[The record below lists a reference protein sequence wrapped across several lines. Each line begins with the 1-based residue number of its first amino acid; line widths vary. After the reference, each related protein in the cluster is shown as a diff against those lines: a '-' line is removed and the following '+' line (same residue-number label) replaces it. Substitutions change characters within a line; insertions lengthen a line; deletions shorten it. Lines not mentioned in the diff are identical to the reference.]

1 MMKLLVLSVSLLTL
15 SSSAWALSYSDLLPK
30 IINKIPQKKQ
40 GISYQALAK
49 ANQKYANSWI
59 AGDVELNLRHEN
71 AGIIGNQSDNSWEF
85 GARMPIWKSGQAD
98 SLEQLGSTYQTL
110 AELSNQTLRL
120 TASGKLRQLVWAY
133 RKAQVQLTFAQQN
146 LEQTQSLVNF
156 ITQKVDAGESPKF
169 DLLVAQK
176 SKMQFQQTL
185 SQQQANFAIAKQ
197 NLIRWTGQDELPMPL
212 AEKQVKVA
220 GSHPQ
225 SELNRSLVEIE
236 KARLSLIKAQKGA
249 NPSLFIGSRNEAAG
263 DGSAD
268 KQFLIAE
275 ISLPLG
281 LDPGADARSSEQNQL
296 LTDAQMRQTQVEQNL
311 ALTILR
317 AERNLQAAQEIEKLA
332 QQQIGLSEEAMLL
345 AETAYQQGETTIQSL
360 LLAKKQFF
368 DDQLNNELAKLNH
381 LEAIAN
387 LNQAQGVILE

>member
-1 MMKLLVLSVSLLTL
+1 MMKYLVLFASLLTL
-15 SSSAWALSYSDLLPK
+15 SSSAWALSYSDLLPSV
-30 IINKIPQKKQ
+30 INKIPQKNQ
-40 GISYQALAK
+40 GISYQSLAK

-98 SLEQLGSTYQTL
+98 SLDQLGSTYQVL

-120 TASGKLRQLVWAY
+120 SASGKLRQLVWAY
-133 RKAQVQLTFAQQN
+133 QKAQVQLTFAEQN
-146 LEQTQSLVNF
+146 LAQTQSLVNF
-156 ITQKVDAGESPKF
+156 ITQKVNAGESPRF
-169 DLLVAQK
+169 DLLMAQK
-176 SKMQFQQTL
+176 SMMQFQQTL

-197 NLIRWTGQDELPMPL
+197 NLIRWTGQEKLPTPI
-212 AEKQVKVA
+212 AEKPVKMVSA
-220 GSHPQ
+220 HPQ
-225 SELNRSLVEIE
+225 SEFNRSLVAIE
-236 KARLSLIKAQKGA
+236 KARLNLTKAQKSA
-249 NPSLFIGSRNEAAG
+249 NPSLFIGSRNDAAS

-281 LDPGADARSSEQNQL
+281 LDPSADSRASEQQQL
-296 LTDAQMRQTQVEQNL
+296 LAAAQMQQAETEQRL
-311 ALTILR
+311 ALAILQ
-317 AERNLQAAQEIEKLA
+317 AEKNLQAAKEIEKLA

-345 AETAYQQGETTIQSL
+345 AETAYQQGETTIQAL

>member
-1 MMKLLVLSVSLLTL
+1 MMKYLVLFASLLTL
-15 SSSAWALSYSDLLPK
+15 SSSAWALSYSDLLPSV
-30 IINKIPQKKQ
+30 IDKIPQKNQ
-40 GISYQALAK
+40 GVSYQSLAK

-71 AGIIGNQSDNSWEF
+71 AGIIGNQSDNSWEL

-98 SLEQLGSTYQTL
+98 SLDQLGSTYQVL

-120 TASGKLRQLVWAY
+120 SASGKLRQLVWAY
-133 RKAQVQLTFAQQN
+133 QKAQVQLTFAQQN
-146 LEQTQSLVNF
+146 LAQTQSLVNF
-156 ITQKVDAGESPKF
+156 ITQKVNAGESPRF
-169 DLLVAQK
+169 DLLMAQK
-176 SKMQFQQTL
+176 SMMQFQQTL

-197 NLIRWTGQDELPMPL
+197 NLIRWTDQEKLPTPI
-212 AEKQVKVA
+212 AEKQVKMVSA
-220 GSHPQ
+220 HPQ
-225 SELNRSLVEIE
+225 SEFNLSLVAIE
-236 KARLSLIKAQKGA
+236 KARLNLTKAQKSA
-249 NPSLFIGSRNEAAG
+249 NPSLFIGSRNEATS

-281 LDPGADARSSEQNQL
+281 LDPGADSRASEQQQL
-296 LTDAQMRQTQVEQNL
+296 LTAAQMQQAETEQRL
-311 ALTILR
+311 ALAILQ
-317 AERNLQAAQEIEKLA
+317 AEKNLQAAKEIEKLA

-345 AETAYQQGETTIQSL
+345 AETAYQQGETTIQAL